1 MGRGFSV
8 MGEAAGKLEELTG
21 LVSSDLITWALVAA
35 AIVVVLVVVARV
47 LKGGRAKPAMRMPHL
62 ELNISALGAAGPP
75 PYGPVVE
82 YHGAAVRV
90 AAVVLAPTG
99 RVRPIPPPHELPRVL
114 DELVPGLGQIL
125 ATHKPEIRRW
135 PPQLSAPGF
144 VHGFFSQ
151 ARLPGDGGK
160 GTRWSS
166 VAGRFKYEGQWLMV
180 ALVLLAE
187 SPNNLG
193 QEMIEEDGQWR
204 NILRVASRQ

>member
-1 MGRGFSV
+1 
-8 MGEAAGKLEELTG
+8 MGEAIKKLNEVAGAL
-21 LVSSDLITWALVAA
+21 SSDLLKWALVVLAIA
-35 AIVVVLVVVARV
+35 VVFYAIVRTLR
-47 LKGGRAKPAMRMPHL
+47 GRHAKPAMRMPHL

-82 YHGAAVRV
+82 FHGVPVRV

-99 RVRPIPPPHELPRVL
+99 RVRPIPPPHELPGLL

-135 PPQLSAPGF
+135 PAQLSASGF

-151 ARLPGDGGK
+151 AKLPGDGGK
-160 GTRWSS
+160 GTRWCS
-166 VAGRFKYEGQWLMV
+166 VAGRFKFEGQWLMV

-204 NILRVASRQ
+204 SILRVTSRK